1 MLSTFMWLTLV
12 AAQLRMCDGHGL
24 RLPRRLT
31 VARPHLR
38 CSPVFMTA
46 EPPEDVTKGAEVE
59 QNKAEFAANSGKA
72 ADIKQDAAISASQ
85 QQPRSPSEPIAEG
98 NLRMRP
104 MQDWPSAAEESFYMK
119 NYGLMEDLTRP
130 YWRRQTKVEYVG
142 TWPVGDPRSNP
153 EIGGRTGLRSIQW
166 FRGLRDDFRRKAPL
180 YRSDWSDGLQASGK
194 SLAAISFLYFA
205 CLAPVVAF
213 GGAMAGLT
221 QGAMGVAEVIASCG
235 LCGML
240 YSMISGQPM
249 TFVAPTG
256 LTLA

>member
-1 MLSTFMWLTLV
+1 
-12 AAQLRMCDGHGL
+12 
-24 RLPRRLT
+24 
-31 VARPHLR
+31 
-38 CSPVFMTA
+38 
-46 EPPEDVTKGAEVE
+46 
-59 QNKAEFAANSGKA
+59 
-72 ADIKQDAAISASQ
+72 
-85 QQPRSPSEPIAEG
+85 
-98 NLRMRP
+98 
-104 MQDWPSAAEESFYMK
+104 
-119 NYGLMEDLTRP
+119 MEDLTRP
-130 YWRRQTKVEYVG
+130 YWRRQTKVEYVP
-142 TWPVGDPRSNP
+142 TWPVGDWRSNP

-180 YRSDWSDGLQASGK
+180 YMSDWTDGLQAGGK
-194 SLAAISFLYFA
+194 SFAAISFLYFA

>member
-1 MLSTFMWLTLV
+1 MRCLWLALV
-12 AAQLRMCDGHGL
+12 AAQLRSCDGLHGL

-38 CSPVFMTA
+38 CSPVFVAA
-46 EPPEDVTKGAEVE
+46 EPPEDV
-59 QNKAEFAANSGKA
+59 NKVAADSGKA
-72 ADIKQDAAISASQ
+72 ADVEQDAAIIKLQ
-85 QQPRSPSEPIAEG
+85 QQQEQQQQQRSQTEPIAEG
-98 NLRMRP
+98 NSRMRP
-104 MQDWPSAAEESFYMK
+104 MQDFPSTPEESFYMK

-130 YWRRQTKVEYVG
+130 YWRRQTKVEYVRS
-142 TWPVGDPRSNP
+142 WPVGDWRSNP

-180 YRSDWSDGLQASGK
+180 YRSDWTDGLQAGGK
-194 SLAAISFLYFA
+194 SFAAISFLYFA